1 MSDPAKYLTARSAS
15 FRLPAVSGQS
25 DNVSSGE
32 VATSPENM
40 IPLDSMVCG
49 VLLSLLTLFMLA
61 VNGRV
66 ILAFILDKKLRYPS
80 NLLVLNLSVSDFLFG
95 LLSLPFLTVNQ
106 VTGRWV
112 FGQTACSLWQF
123 VTLWMRCE
131 SAFTLALVSFD
142 RYLMVKR
149 AAQYR
154 RKTRRT
160 STFVLLA
167 SSWVLSLV
175 LTGPAVLVWDVLLVK
190 GVVWEERCLTDF
202 VLEAPA
208 YNMFLHILMLLGPS
222 AIMTFCYVQVVRDLK
237 KRAKR
242 RALNK
247 SPLPVRVGRFED
259 KHATNETPED
269 KEDNTTE
276 KSKTPPPAVRP
287 CRLEK
292 VDVLVTIAETRDK
305 RPGAYPSFAVA
316 KTVDCQRDVPKLQE
330 QHKTTVNMEKIF
342 AAFLFRKRTITNE
355 DKVSRTVGLLIF
367 VYIITC
373 APLSIVTVV
382 MGIFKNVVTSSLY
395 KILFVVMATSGA
407 ANPVIY
413 AYRSPPI
420 REHLLSVPCRRSRAK
435 GNHYYGKNFV

>member
-1 MSDPAKYLTARSAS
+1 
-15 FRLPAVSGQS
+15 
-25 DNVSSGE
+25 
-32 VATSPENM
+32 
-40 IPLDSMVCG
+40 MVCG

-175 LTGPAVLVWDVLLVK
+175 LTGPAVLVWDVLLAK

-208 YNMFLHILMLLGPS
+208 YNMILHILMLLGPS

-259 KHATNETPED
+259 KHATNET
-269 KEDNTTE
+269 
-276 KSKTPPPAVRP
+276 
-287 CRLEK
+287 L
-292 VDVLVTIAETRDK
+292 
-305 RPGAYPSFAVA
+305 
-316 KTVDCQRDVPKLQE
+316 
-330 QHKTTVNMEKIF
+330 
-342 AAFLFRKRTITNE
+342 TNE

-382 MGIFKNVVTSSLY
+382 MGILKNVVTSSLY

-420 REHLLSVPCRRSRAK
+420 REHLLSVPCRKAK
-435 GNHYYGKNFV
+435 GNHYHGKNFV

>member
-1 MSDPAKYLTARSAS
+1 MSDSVKYLAARTASY
-15 FRLPAVSGQS
+15 RLPETSGQS

-32 VATSPENM
+32 VVTSPENM
-40 IPLDSMVCG
+40 IPVDSMVCG

-175 LTGPAVLVWDVLLVK
+175 LTGPAVLVWDVLLAK

-292 VDVLVTIAETRDK
+292 VDVLVTITETKDK
-305 RPGAYPSFAVA
+305 RQGAYPSFAVA
-316 KTVDCQRDVPKLQE
+316 KAIVDKKGNLEPPLKQKKKQETAVDTVKS
-330 QHKTTVNMEKIF
+330 F
-342 AAFLFRKRTITNE
+342 AGLPFRKRTLSME
-355 DKVSRTVGLLIF
+355 FKVSRTVGLLIF

-420 REHLLSVPCRRSRAK
+420 REHLLSVPCRRRAYNSTK
-435 GNHYYGKNFV
+435 